1 MKLSVNEAKF
11 IGVWAKNCPSIDP
24 VTVLEKKLK
33 SKPAEKTCHSFGNHL
48 DEY

>member
-11 IGVWAKNCPSIDP
+11 IGVWAKNCPSIDS